1 RNSVALTT
9 SCNVIPISLNLNHTY
24 SYIGRFT
31 VMANTWIIKA
41 TYSKIDWYNE
51 YTYLSLIRQES
62 YRLRLSASI
71 PGLQKPPI

>member
-1 RNSVALTT
+1 
-9 SCNVIPISLNLNHTY
+9 
-24 SYIGRFT
+24 
-31 VMANTWIIKA
+31 MANTWIIKA

-71 PGLQKPPI
+71 LGLQKPPI